1 MIDPDTLLQRL
12 AAAARRA
19 PVAVPGELPFGM
31 AARVLANVAQESARI
46 AMERLGWRSLA
57 MAVVVCA
64 GCVVWDLA
72 TPRPN
77 EDDLLATQ
85 LTAAPFQP

>member
-1 MIDPDTLLQRL
+1 
-12 AAAARRA
+12 
-19 PVAVPGELPFGM
+19 M
-31 AARVLANVAQESARI
+31 ATRVLANVAQETASI

-57 MAVVVCA
+57 MASVVCA
-64 GCVVWDLA
+64 GCVWWDLA

-77 EDDLLATQ
+77 EDDLLTTQ